1 MLKLVKELNKNSNT
15 VRELYERGDKMLG
28 SENNLLHVAWQQD
41 ITERIEYEKDQCS
54 SGMKFSTY
62 LYEF

>member
-15 VRELYERGDKMLG
+15 VRELYERGDKMFG

-41 ITERIEYEKDQCS
+41 VTERIEYEKDQCS
-54 SGMKFSTY
+54 SGMKFSIY
-62 LYEF
+62 VPI